1 MVNTMPNWNFNHRTA
16 RVNGVNI
23 HYVIEGDGFPV
34 ILLHGW
40 PEMWFSWRK
49 QIPVLSQHY
58 QVIVPDMR
66 GFGASEKPL
75 HDYRT
80 RTAAT
85 DIYELARHLGHDRV
99 AIVGHDIGVRVS
111 YRYCLD
117 HESEVDRLAL
127 LDGTHPLE
135 QLGPQ
140 TPAGVRERWHSY
152 FHQIPD
158 LAEHL
163 VRGNEEAYLRHF
175 YRNWSVNQAMMSDE
189 EVAVYATA
197 YSQPGALRG
206 GFSYYRA
213 AAYED
218 PPDWRA
224 DADRVLDIP
233 VLYLWGERRQR
244 TSSANNQDPE
254 ESWKRAA
261 SNLRTQFIPGGGH
274 FLHEEKP
281 DEVNAALLAFLGEIG
296 S

>member
-1 MVNTMPNWNFNHRTA
+1 MPEWNFTHRTA

-34 ILLHGW
+34 VLLHGW

-49 QIPVLSQHY
+49 QIPVLSQNY

-66 GFGASEKPL
+66 GFGSSEKPL
-75 HDYRT
+75 QDYRT

-85 DIYELARHLGHDRV
+85 DIYELVRHLGHDKV

-117 HESEVDRLAL
+117 HETEVDRWAL

-135 QLGPQ
+135 QLADQ
-140 TPAGVRERWHSY
+140 TPQGVRERWHSY

-163 VRGNEEAYLRHF
+163 VRGNEDAYLRHF

-189 EVAVYATA
+189 EVAVYVTA

-218 PPDWRA
+218 PPDWRT
-224 DADRVLDIP
+224 DADRQLDIP
-233 VLYLWGERRQR
+233 VLYLWGERRKR
-244 TSSANNQDPE
+244 TAEAGGTNPEASWQKAANN
-254 ESWKRAA
+254 
-261 SNLRTQFIPGGGH
+261 LRSQFIPGGGH

-281 DEVNAALLAFLGEIG
+281 DQVNGALLAFLGEIG
-296 S
+296 G

>member
-1 MVNTMPNWNFNHRTA
+1 M
-16 RVNGVNI
+16 
-23 HYVIEGDGFPV
+23 
-34 ILLHGW
+34 
-40 PEMWFSWRK
+40 
-49 QIPVLSQHY
+49 
-58 QVIVPDMR
+58 IVPDMR
-66 GFGASEKPL
+66 GFGSSEKPL
-75 HDYRT
+75 QDYRT

-85 DIYELARHLGHDRV
+85 DIYELVRHLGHDKI

-117 HESEVDRLAL
+117 HEAEVDRLTL

-140 TPAGVRERWHSY
+140 TPEGVRERWHSY

-224 DADRVLDIP
+224 DADRVLGHSRAVP
-233 VLYLWGERRQR
+233 VGRTAATHVGGRRAGSR
-244 TSSANNQDPE
+244 GVV
-254 ESWKRAA
+254 AA
-261 SNLRTQFIPGGGH
+261 SGIQPADAVYRRRR
-274 FLHEEKP
+274 
-281 DEVNAALLAFLGEIG
+281 ALPPRGETRRG
-296 S
+296 

>member
-1 MVNTMPNWNFNHRTA
+1 MPDWDFTHRTA

-23 HYVIEGDGFPV
+23 HYVIEGDGYPV
-34 ILLHGW
+34 VLLHGW

-49 QIPVLSQHY
+49 QIPVLSQDY

-75 HDYRT
+75 QDYRT

-85 DIYELARHLGHDRV
+85 DIYELVRHLGHDKV

-117 HESEVDRLAL
+117 HETEVDRLAL

-135 QLGPQ
+135 QLELQ
-140 TPAGVRERWHSY
+140 TPQGVRERWHSY

-158 LAEHL
+158 LPEHL
-163 VRGNEEAYLRHF
+163 VRGNEEAYLRYF

-189 EVAVYATA
+189 EVAVYARA

-224 DADRVLDIP
+224 DAERVLSIP
-233 VLYLWGERRQR
+233 LLYLWGERRQR
-244 TSSANNQDPE
+244 TATAGGMDPE
-254 ESWKRAA
+254 ASWQKAA
-261 SNLRTQFIPGGGH
+261 TNLRTQFVPGAGH

-281 DEVNAALLAFLGEIG
+281 EEVNAALLSFLGEIG
-296 S
+296 N

>member
-1 MVNTMPNWNFNHRTA
+1 MPDWDFTHRTA

-23 HYVIEGDGFPV
+23 HYVIEGDGYPV
-34 ILLHGW
+34 VLLHGW

-49 QIPVLSQHY
+49 QIPVLSQNY

-75 HDYRT
+75 QDYRT

-85 DIYELARHLGHDRV
+85 DIYELVRHLGHDKV

-117 HESEVDRLAL
+117 HETEVDRLAL

-135 QLGPQ
+135 QLELQ
-140 TPAGVRERWHSY
+140 TPQGVRERWHSY

-158 LAEHL
+158 LPEHL
-163 VRGNEEAYLRHF
+163 VRGNEEAYLRYF

-189 EVAVYATA
+189 EVAVYARA

-224 DADRVLDIP
+224 DAERVLSIP
-233 VLYLWGERRQR
+233 LLYLWGERRQR
-244 TSSANNQDPE
+244 TATASGMDPE
-254 ESWKRAA
+254 ASWQKAA
-261 SNLRTQFIPGGGH
+261 TNLRTQFVPGAGH

-281 DEVNAALLAFLGEIG
+281 EEVNAALLSFLGEIG
-296 S
+296 N

>member
-1 MVNTMPNWNFNHRTA
+1 MADWNFTHRTA

-23 HYVIEGDGFPV
+23 HYVIEGDGYPV
-34 ILLHGW
+34 VLLHGW

-49 QIPVLSQHY
+49 QIPALSQDY

-66 GFGASEKPL
+66 GFGSSEKPL
-75 HDYRT
+75 QDYRT

-85 DIYELARHLGHDRV
+85 DIYELARHLGHDKI

-117 HESEVDRLAL
+117 HEAEVDRLAL

-140 TPAGVRERWHSY
+140 TPEGVRERWHSY

-218 PPDWRA
+218 PRLTGAPTPNECWTFPCCTCGASGGSALRRPA
-224 DADRVLDIP
+224 GWIP
-233 VLYLWGERRQR
+233 RRHGSGRHR
-244 TSSANNQDPE
+244 TCARSSSPA
-254 ESWKRAA
+254 R
-261 SNLRTQFIPGGGH
+261 GH

-296 S
+296 A